1 MTDAT
6 TTESS
11 IFTLTELISAVW
23 KNDVRMDKK
32 TAMDI
37 INGNNAS
44 SAIRQERIAVI
55 SNHDGT
61 ITFTRHNVMPAVSV
75 SHKYVMPYFSDEVR
89 ALVKRS
95 LDNRGMANICLT
107 GMAGCGK
114 TEFIYE
120 LANEFG
126 VKVYQVNGSDGLTS
140 ADFYGTMSVAVDT
153 ATKQN
158 YTFFEKGPLY
168 RAFIEGTKLD
178 EHGNQVLDENGE
190 PIVVGK
196 PSFFFLDEFAAMLPE
211 LFLGVFNR
219 ALEIP
224 RTYGKSRSIEI
235 SMDNGKVVKSHPGM
249 VVFLAGN
256 TVGAGNGGR
265 YQMGYTAQGN
275 QMDESTRNRITAF
288 YRFGY
293 NKNAELG
300 LALGKLNDDYEVKRL
315 LNFRDNVR
323 TMFKEE
329 KINSLFTTR
338 SLVAVC
344 EMATIL
350 RDIKKENWVAEAIK
364 SVLYNGLPCD
374 DQSAYNEMVR
384 MVYGI
389 DFERKTHDENTHDY
403 L

>member
-1 MTDAT
+1 TET
-6 TTESS
+6 TTETT
-11 IFTLTELISAVW
+11 IAELINATW

-32 TAMDI
+32 TAMGI

-44 SAIRQERIAVI
+44 NIIRQERIAII
-55 SNHDGT
+55 SNSDGT
-61 ITFTRHNVMPAVSV
+61 VTFTRNNVVPTVSM
-75 SHKYVMPYFSDEVR
+75 SHKYVMPHFADEVR
-89 ALVKRS
+89 ALIKRAI
-95 LDNRGMANICLT
+95 NGKGMANICLT
-107 GMAGCGK
+107 GMAGTGK

-126 VKVYQVNGSDGLTS
+126 IKVFQVNGSDGLTS

-168 RAFIEGTKLD
+168 RAFIEGTMQD
-178 EHGNQVLDENGE
+178 EHGNQILDENGE
-190 PIVVGK
+190 SIVVGK

-224 RTYGKSRSIEI
+224 RTYGKSRSIEV
-235 SMDNGKVVKSHPGM
+235 SMDNGRVVKSHPGM

-293 NKNAELG
+293 NKNAELSV
-300 LALGKLNDDYEVKRL
+300 ALGKLNDDYEVNRL
-315 LNFRDNVR
+315 LKFRDNVR
-323 TMFKEE
+323 KMFKEE

-344 EMATIL
+344 EMATAL
-350 RDIKKENWVAEAIK
+350 REINKENWVAEAIK

-374 DQSAYNEMVR
+374 DQSAYNELVR
-384 MVYGI
+384 ILYGI
-389 DFERKTHDENTHDY
+389 DFEKKMLAENEYDY